1 MPWALVELDSN
12 AASSSPVRLEF
23 RGRPSRW
30 KHFLPSRRPLVA
42 QLPPG
47 RGSDEAAATSNAA
60 AAPQD
65 GEAHGGSGPG
75 HLVPREA
82 LRVAAPRGQVAGGD
96 MLLGQLRQSE
106 AMHQHLRALQ
116 AEQLPAQRSQQA
128 GGDARIARPL
138 PALALPSGGAER
150 EPALP
155 SHRCRVPALGMPVGA
170 KRQPSPRPGGPGAPP
185 GAGAARMAPG
195 GVPGI
200 GLAGLDEAGGVMK
213 SARRGAAFTPRSQAQ
228 EEAKQAH
235 RRSMVN
241 GFMKKLMDR
250 SWERRK
256 AAVEGLADI
265 ALQEMGGLAAGKDV
279 TKDSLV
285 MQAVVQH
292 LASRNDK
299 GRQAAVFALSRIA
312 VFQNNDT
319 VAKACLSLLM
329 HANAEVRQV
338 APVALSHVI
347 TKGAPAA
354 RRLLAELESLLLHA
368 DRNVREAAVDAV
380 VQVAAKGDRE
390 ALQCL
395 TVCFADADAMVRAVA
410 LEAAEM
416 LLDNSLSSVLLVYEV
431 LRSVCQGARRE
442 SAASQAFAAASS
454 LESVQACRALTAH
467 ISIPLSVSCPACT
480 SAGAAA
486 ASATGHAQSA
496 AGPFQRSTVCGGC
509 VAAISSFIVQHQL
522 PRFFVAFCMGG
533 HARLGRESPLGLLDV
548 SLLPVIV
555 GYVA

>member
-30 KHFLPSRRPLVA
+30 KHFVPSRRPLVA
-42 QLPPG
+42 QLPSG

-60 AAPQD
+60 AAAQD
-65 GEAHGGSGPG
+65 GEPHGGSGPG
-75 HLVPREA
+75 HLAPREA

-170 KRQPSPRPGGPGAPP
+170 KRQPSPRPGGPAAVG
-185 GAGAARMAPG
+185 ARMAQG

-200 GLAGLDEAGGVMK
+200 GLAGLDEAGSVMK

-319 VAKACLSLLM
+319 VAKACISLLV

-347 TKGAPAA
+347 TKGSPAA
-354 RRLLAELESLLLHA
+354 RRLLVELELLLLHA

-395 TVCFADADAMVRAVA
+395 MVCFADADAMVRAVA

-416 LLDNSLSSVLLVYEV
+416 LLDSSLSSVLLVHEV
-431 LRSVCQGARRE
+431 LRGVCQGARRE
-442 SAASQAFAAASS
+442 SAASQAFAAAST
-454 LESVQACRALTAH
+454 LEAVQACRALTAY
-467 ISIPLSVSCPACT
+467 ISIPSSVSCPACT
-480 SAGAAA
+480 SAGASG

-509 VAAISSFIVQHQL
+509 VAAISSFITQHQL

-533 HARLGRESPLGLLDV
+533 HSRLGRESPLGLLDV

>member
-30 KHFLPSRRPLVA
+30 KHFVPSRRPLVA
-42 QLPPG
+42 QLPLGP
-47 RGSDEAAATSNAA
+47 GSDEPATRHAA
-60 AAPQD
+60 AAPQH
-65 GEAHGGSGPG
+65 GEPHGGSGPG

-82 LRVAAPRGQVAGGD
+82 LRLAVPRGQVAGAD

-116 AEQLPAQRSQQA
+116 AEQLPAQGSQQA

-138 PALALPSGGAER
+138 PALAIPSGGAER

-170 KRQPSPRPGGPGAPP
+170 KRQPSPRPGGPAAVG
-185 GAGAARMAPG
+185 ARMAQG

-200 GLAGLDEAGGVMK
+200 GLAGLDEAGSVMK

-265 ALQEMGGLAAGKDV
+265 ALQEMGGLAAGRDV
-279 TKDSLV
+279 TTKDSLV

-319 VAKACLSLLM
+319 VAKACISLLV

-347 TKGAPAA
+347 TKGSPAA
-354 RRLLAELESLLLHA
+354 RRLLVELELLLLHA

-395 TVCFADADAMVRAVA
+395 IVCFADADAMVRAVA

-509 VAAISSFIVQHQL
+509 VAAISSFIMQHQL